1 MCSHLDR
8 HVSHPCM
15 HFSVSAWMWLATE
28 RTRAAKAWLY
38 FSHLLSL
45 AQHGARE
52 RVCTS
57 YQLVIS
63 DVAGIKQGE
72 PMHCELRDSHT
83 VRAGRDALWSQS
95 SKQEGNGF
103 VRRIMPPL
111 RSRSPWEPS
120 LCKQTCAYVPSISV
134 LGLGVDPGSGSC
146 GSAPPPAPVPLSS
159 RGSCWHGPGCAVGLA
174 VTGHE
179 QRPGWAWWPPHCTL
193 GCFHFHLLL
202 GGGWA
207 LIPTVG
213 LHWYRTSRRC
223 ARSPQT
229 PHPPPPPTR
238 PLASTQLVIHLSRV
252 PPAAGSSRPR
262 SSPTSE
268 RVSLLPA
275 PSSGC
280 H

>member
-1 MCSHLDR
+1 
-8 HVSHPCM
+8 
-15 HFSVSAWMWLATE
+15 
-28 RTRAAKAWLY
+28 
-38 FSHLLSL
+38 
-45 AQHGARE
+45 
-52 RVCTS
+52 
-57 YQLVIS
+57 
-63 DVAGIKQGE
+63 
-72 PMHCELRDSHT
+72 MHCELRDSHT

-134 LGLGVDPGSGSC
+134 LGLGVDPGSGSR
-146 GSAPPPAPVPLSS
+146 GSAPPPAPMPLSS

-179 QRPGWAWWPPHCTL
+179 QRPGWAWWPPHCML

-229 PHPPPPPTR
+229 PHPPPHKASRLHTTGNPPQPR
-238 PLASTQLVIHLSRV
+238 PA
-252 PPAAGSSRPR
+252 R
-262 SSPTSE
+262 SGQ
-268 RVSLLPA
+268 LPA
-275 PSSGC
+275 PLLTNLREGFLAPSPLLRMPLTLMQARRAGTLPPG
-280 H
+280 HGL